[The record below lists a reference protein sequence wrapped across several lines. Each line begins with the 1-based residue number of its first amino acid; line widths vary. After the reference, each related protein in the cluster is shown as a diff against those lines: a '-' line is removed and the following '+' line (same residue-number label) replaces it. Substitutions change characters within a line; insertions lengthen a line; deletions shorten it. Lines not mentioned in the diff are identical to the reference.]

1 MADFAARHIIE
12 ALRSGV
18 PSRSVGEYFSEA
30 RPGMLKKVQGR
41 LDEVK
46 ESGRSDGMIFTGRY
60 GEGKT
65 HLLNTAFNM
74 AASANMAVSVVSLG
88 KEAPMDKPY
97 LLYQKLAVNT
107 YLPDA
112 GQPGFLSRLEEL
124 TQGSTVSGE
133 LLAYT
138 AKELETDKLYYLLR
152 AFLGTQEEDERSA
165 FLADLEGEFVNSA
178 VIKRSYRR
186 ITGKPAKFSQPFSK
200 TRHGMDYFYFLS
212 HLLRALGCDGW
223 VILFD
228 EAELLGRLGKKARAK
243 CYANMQRFLRP
254 SPKLEGVFSLFAFSS
269 SFGEDV
275 IEKKHE
281 AENVET
287 VFSEE
292 PESMKAA
299 QFTLNAILTA
309 PELAPLTKEE
319 TLQIMDSI
327 RELHS
332 RAYAWRPA
340 VSADALYAA
349 TEAGGYLLR
358 TRIRAVIEYLD
369 QLYQYGKVAEARFA
383 ELRQESYDED
393 ELPELPEPDLEAC
406 TRDGKGT

>member
-1 MADFAARHIIE
+1 
-12 ALRSGV
+12 
-18 PSRSVGEYFSEA
+18 
-30 RPGMLKKVQGR
+30 
-41 LDEVK
+41 
-46 ESGRSDGMIFTGRY
+46 
-60 GEGKT
+60 
-65 HLLNTAFNM
+65 
-74 AASANMAVSVVSLG
+74 
-88 KEAPMDKPY
+88 MDKPY

-186 ITGKPAKFSQPFSK
+186 ITGKPAKFSQSFSK

-309 PELAPLTKEE
+309 PELAPLTKGEI
-319 TLQIMDSI
+319 LQIMDSI
-327 RELHS
+327 RELHG

-340 VSADALYAA
+340 VSADTLYEA

-369 QLYQYGKVAEARFA
+369 QLYQYGKVAETRFA
-383 ELRQESYDED
+383 ALRQENYDED
-393 ELPELPEPDLEAC
+393 ELPELPEPDLEAW
-406 TRDGKGT
+406 